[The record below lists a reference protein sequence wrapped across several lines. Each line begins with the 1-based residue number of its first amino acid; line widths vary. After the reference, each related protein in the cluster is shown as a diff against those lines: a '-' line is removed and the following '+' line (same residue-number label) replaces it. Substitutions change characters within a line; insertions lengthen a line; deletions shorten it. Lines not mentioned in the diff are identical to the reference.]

1 MRRNRAASLCIDNI
15 VWVLL
20 VFSVVAMGIV
30 KPIFFTPKI
39 LANILTQTTVL
50 GVFTVAMSMA
60 ILLGDINLSIIG
72 TAAFSAAIATSLM
85 CYKGLPWYMAVLV
98 CLTIGLLVGL
108 VNGFVIAKIKAVALI
123 ETLAMN
129 MVLSGAV
136 LAITQG
142 KTTTNYPDAYKV
154 IGQGSIGSIP
164 VLPIVLVAIYVLF
177 YVIWKYTSYGR
188 SLFAVGGNPASAYAA
203 GINVDRI
210 KMSAFAIG
218 GLLSGLAGYLLSSYM
233 GAVTTSFGDAYE
245 MQSIAAAV
253 IGGVSL
259 SGGKGTIPG
268 MLGGALL
275 MTVIQVGLQILGVSS
290 YYVTFCSGLM
300 VFLAVLVDAFKN
312 NVKK

>member
-1 MRRNRAASLCIDNI
+1 MNRKKLGSFCIDNI

-20 VFSVVAMGIV
+20 VVSIIAMGII
-30 KPIFFTPKI
+30 KPVFFTPKI
-39 LANILTQTTVL
+39 LANIFTQTTVL
-50 GVFTVAMSMA
+50 GIFTVAMAMA

-85 CYKGLPWYMAVLV
+85 CYQGLHWILAAILCMV
-98 CLTIGLLVGL
+98 IGFLVGL
-108 VNGFVIAKIKAVALI
+108 LNGFIIAKIKAVALI

-142 KTTTNYPDAYKV
+142 KTTSNYPDAYKF
-154 IGQGSIGSIP
+154 IGQGSVAGLP
-164 VLPIVLVAIYVLF
+164 VLPIVLFIVYILF
-177 YVIWKYTSYGR
+177 YIVWKKTVYGR
-188 SLFAVGGNPASAYAA
+188 SLFAVGGNPNSAYAA

-210 KMSAFAIG
+210 KMTSFAVG

-259 SGGKGTIPG
+259 SGGRGCQTANYNRVQQQIKIPSDTYQTARSC
-268 MLGGALL
+268 L
-275 MTVIQVGLQILGVSS
+275 
-290 YYVTFCSGLM
+290 
-300 VFLAVLVDAFKN
+300 
-312 NVKK
+312 